1 MNEQE
6 LLLRIRAI
14 ADLKD
19 ADKAN
24 AAVRDLRAEVARPVS
39 KGVLFGGIAEGLRDM
54 KAAFQGAGGGLD
66 GALNAMAA
74 GGTKAAL
81 ALSATATAAM
91 VTKHA
96 VQEYAQAEQK
106 VAALDAA
113 LANHGHLTE
122 ANRVRYQESA
132 AALQDLTGVADDEW
146 IPAMERVVQMGGR
159 PEALGMDMDAVK
171 NLAGLL
177 KGDVQQA
184 AVLYGRALEGNFDQF
199 KRLGIEVRE
208 HGTLME
214 KLGDVQAQAALKGG
228 GKLEAINQTLAGQY
242 RQLKNNAGD
251 FFEALGRGISLT
263 GGLQATTYGL
273 SETFKFLAGS
283 LGGVVPK
290 LDGLKNAQGAV
301 TRTAAE
307 LEAKERA
314 AKEQLDQLG
323 KSAEQA
329 AKQHERLRDS
339 INQVTVAQIALT
351 DAELARDTAA
361 IDDQVKLFES
371 TGGKRGISAAEGE
384 RQKAALRQRAE
395 ENKFKLEQDAR
406 TAEVQGDE
414 QRLKD
419 LEMKAAQARNNITYA
434 RQNQTAFE
442 QAVKPAQQNE
452 QRARQEWIDAED
464 EVRKAEAELATGAT
478 GPTDLAAKQ
487 RRVAEAK
494 AEAERLRQRARAA
507 REARQQVEQ
516 RFEDAG
522 MGQGSRD
529 VAAAERVSA
538 AAQAELERGRETLA
552 PRIEAGRREITNKA
566 AERGLRRPAAAMADL
581 APVVEAQR
589 AELERLRV
597 AASDPGRTAAG
608 AAPLTDAQFGA
619 VLAASNAAA
628 DILNQVDALRSRLPE
643 LSQAAKNDPAKAK
656 ELATLL
662 ANIQRLHAQVAGI
675 LQGISQTA
683 TPAPLN
689 PGIGQPGA
697 QPPAYPP
704 QAEQPGRQP
713 SPEST
718 ARQREILEGRLRRDE
733 ANLENTNDPVL
744 REVYQRK
751 IRELQRQLETLV
763 VDFSPLE
770 RAVQT
775 MVVNFRSEIS
785 DTARFMED
793 AAARA
798 NNTRA

>member
-1 MNEQE
+1 
-6 LLLRIRAI
+6 
-14 ADLKD
+14 
-19 ADKAN
+19 
-24 AAVRDLRAEVARPVS
+24 
-39 KGVLFGGIAEGLRDM
+39 
-54 KAAFQGAGGGLD
+54 
-66 GALNAMAA
+66 
-74 GGTKAAL
+74 
-81 ALSATATAAM
+81 
-91 VTKHA
+91 
-96 VQEYAQAEQK
+96 
-106 VAALDAA
+106 
-113 LANHGHLTE
+113 
-122 ANRVRYQESA
+122 
-132 AALQDLTGVADDEW
+132 
-146 IPAMERVVQMGGR
+146 
-159 PEALGMDMDAVK
+159 
-171 NLAGLL
+171 
-177 KGDVQQA
+177 
-184 AVLYGRALEGNFDQF
+184 
-199 KRLGIEVRE
+199 
-208 HGTLME
+208 LME

>member
-39 KGVLFGGIAEGLRDM
+39 KGGLFGGIAEGLRDM

>member
-1 MNEQE
+1 M
-6 LLLRIRAI
+6 
-14 ADLKD
+14 
-19 ADKAN
+19 
-24 AAVRDLRAEVARPVS
+24 
-39 KGVLFGGIAEGLRDM
+39 
-54 KAAFQGAGGGLD
+54 D

-81 ALSATATAAM
+81 ALSGTATVAM
-91 VTKHA
+91 VAKHA
-96 VQEYAQAEQK
+96 VEEYAQAEQK

-122 ANRVRYQESA
+122 ANRVRYQETA

-184 AVLYGRALEGNFDQF
+184 AVLYGRALEGNFEQF

-228 GKLEAINQTLAGQY
+228 GRLEAMNQTLAGQY

-251 FFEALGRGISLT
+251 FFEAIGRGISLT
-263 GGLQATTYGL
+263 GGLQATAYGL

-301 TRTAAE
+301 VRTAAE
-307 LEAKERA
+307 LEAKEAA
-314 AKEQLDQLG
+314 AKEQLNQLG
-323 KSAEQA
+323 KSAEEA
-329 AKQHERLRDS
+329 AKKHDRLRDS

-384 RQKAALRQRAE
+384 RQKATLRQRAE

-406 TAEVQGDE
+406 TAGVQGDE

-434 RQNQTAFE
+434 RQNQAAFE

-452 QRARQEWIDAED
+452 QRARQEWIDAEG
-464 EVRKAEAELATGAT
+464 EVRKAEAELAAGAT

-487 RRVAEAK
+487 QRLADAK
-494 AEAERLRQRARAA
+494 AEAARLRQRARSAK
-507 REARQQVEQ
+507 EARQQVERQ
-516 RFEDAG
+516 FEEAG

-529 VAAAERVSA
+529 VAGAERVA
-538 AAQAELERGRETLA
+538 AATQAELEKGRETLV
-552 PRIEAGRREITNKA
+552 PRIEAGRREIANKA
-566 AERGLRRPAAAMADL
+566 AERELRRPGTAMADL
-581 APVVEAQR
+581 APVLEAQR
-589 AELERLRV
+589 KELDRLRV
-597 AASDPGRTAAG
+597 AASDPGRVAAG

-619 VLAASNAAA
+619 VLTASNAAA

-662 ANIQRLHAQVAGI
+662 SNIQKLHAQVAAI

-689 PGIGQPGA
+689 PGIGMPGA
-697 QPPAYPP
+697 QPPANPP

-785 DTARFMED
+785 ETARLMED
-793 AAARA
+793 AATRA